1 MYSNASSVQQYLE
14 ELPADRQPVMKALFE
29 AMKAAFPPGFEATVG
44 YGMIGFTVPHRIYPA
59 GYHCNP
65 KDPLPFAGLASQ
77 KNHISFYHMGV
88 YADPALLEW
97 FQKAYAERVPGKLNM
112 GKSCV
117 RFSNPAK
124 VPIDLLAEL
133 CSKMTVNDW
142 IALYEK
148 QLKR

>member
-1 MYSNASSVQQYLE
+1 MYSNASSVQKYLN

-29 AMKAAFPPGFEATVG
+29 ALKAVFPPGFETTVG
-44 YGMIGFTVPHRIYPA
+44 YGMIGFVVPHSIYPA

-65 KDPLPFAGLASQ
+65 KDPLPFAGIASQ
-77 KNHISFYHMGV
+77 KNHISFYHMGM
-88 YADPALLEW
+88 YADSVLLDW
-97 FQKAYAERVPGKLNM
+97 FQSAYAERVPGKLNM

-133 CSKMTVNDW
+133 CGKMTVEDW
-142 IALYEK
+142 IQLYEK

>member
-14 ELPADRQPVMKALFE
+14 ELPADRQLVMKALFE
-29 AMKAAFPPGFEATVG
+29 ALQSSFPPGFEVTIG
-44 YGMIGFTVPHRIYPA
+44 YGMIGFVVPHSIYPA

-65 KDPLPFAGLASQ
+65 KDPLPFAGIASQ
-77 KNHISFYHMGV
+77 KNHISFYHMGI
-88 YADPALLEW
+88 YADSDLMEW
-97 FQKAYAERVPGKLNM
+97 FQDAYSQRVAGKLNM

-133 CSKMTVNDW
+133 CGKMSVNDW